1 MDGIT
6 SGQTLRRRNAN
17 SGALSGALRNT
28 DSPAKR
34 GVRDRIGK
42 EIKRDR
48 LRGFAFGGQTSARWQ
63 DRDFATTCRATNATR
78 RRRGGKRQSDMAPR
92 PASARTTAAGR
103 RAKSLTDHVLGWVS
117 RRAMARD
124 LRSIGVA
131 RLDAEQA
138 SRSYMIRKTM
148 TRILI
153 VEDNEDLA
161 FGLRRT
167 LEDEG
172 YAVEVAADGLRG
184 SQRARDDKPDLVIL
198 DLMLPGMD
206 GYRTLESIRGAGL
219 QMPVIILTA
228 RGEEADKVHGFR
240 VGADDYVTK
249 PFGLSELL
257 ARVSAQL
264 RRSRLPGGSGAT
276 SERYAFSDIEI
287 VPSGRIV
294 TKGGDRVA
302 LTPREYDLLL
312 ALVQRPGIVLSRVT
326 LLREVWGHQADVMT
340 RTVDI
345 HMGELRKKLENVAA
359 EPRHF
364 MTVWKAGYRFDP

>member
-1 MDGIT
+1 
-6 SGQTLRRRNAN
+6 
-17 SGALSGALRNT
+17 
-28 DSPAKR
+28 
-34 GVRDRIGK
+34 
-42 EIKRDR
+42 
-48 LRGFAFGGQTSARWQ
+48 
-63 DRDFATTCRATNATR
+63 
-78 RRRGGKRQSDMAPR
+78 
-92 PASARTTAAGR
+92 
-103 RAKSLTDHVLGWVS
+103 
-117 RRAMARD
+117 
-124 LRSIGVA
+124 
-131 RLDAEQA
+131 
-138 SRSYMIRKTM
+138 M

-172 YAVEVAADGLRG
+172 YAVDVAADGLRG
-184 SQRARDDKPDLVIL
+184 SQRARDEKPDLVIL

-264 RRSRLPGGSGAT
+264 RRSRLPGGSGAA
-276 SERYAFSDIEI
+276 SERYAFSDVEI
-287 VPSGRIV
+287 IPSARVV
-294 TKGGDRVA
+294 TKEGERVA

-312 ALVQRPGIVLSRVT
+312 ALVQRPGVVLSRVT
-326 LLREVWGHQADVMT
+326 LLREVWGHQADILT

-345 HMGELRKKLENVAA
+345 HVAELRRKLEDVPAR
-359 EPRHF
+359 PRYF
-364 MTVWKAGYRFDP
+364 VTVWKAGYRFDP

>member
-1 MDGIT
+1 
-6 SGQTLRRRNAN
+6 
-17 SGALSGALRNT
+17 
-28 DSPAKR
+28 
-34 GVRDRIGK
+34 
-42 EIKRDR
+42 
-48 LRGFAFGGQTSARWQ
+48 
-63 DRDFATTCRATNATR
+63 
-78 RRRGGKRQSDMAPR
+78 
-92 PASARTTAAGR
+92 
-103 RAKSLTDHVLGWVS
+103 
-117 RRAMARD
+117 
-124 LRSIGVA
+124 
-131 RLDAEQA
+131 
-138 SRSYMIRKTM
+138 M

-172 YAVEVAADGLRG
+172 YAVEVASDGLRG

-264 RRSRLPGGSGAT
+264 RRSRLPGGSSAT
-276 SERYAFSDIEI
+276 SERYSFSDVEI
-287 VPSGRIV
+287 TPSARVV
-294 TKGGDRVA
+294 TKAGERVA

-312 ALVQRPGIVLSRVT
+312 ALVQRPGVVLSRVT

-345 HMGELRKKLENVAA
+345 HMGELRKKLEDVAA

-364 MTVWKAGYRFDP
+364 ITVWKAGYRFDP

>member
-1 MDGIT
+1 
-6 SGQTLRRRNAN
+6 
-17 SGALSGALRNT
+17 
-28 DSPAKR
+28 
-34 GVRDRIGK
+34 
-42 EIKRDR
+42 
-48 LRGFAFGGQTSARWQ
+48 
-63 DRDFATTCRATNATR
+63 
-78 RRRGGKRQSDMAPR
+78 
-92 PASARTTAAGR
+92 
-103 RAKSLTDHVLGWVS
+103 
-117 RRAMARD
+117 
-124 LRSIGVA
+124 
-131 RLDAEQA
+131 
-138 SRSYMIRKTM
+138 M

-172 YAVEVAADGLRG
+172 YAVEVASDGLRG
-184 SQRARDDKPDLVIL
+184 SQRARDEKPDLVIL

-264 RRSRLPGGSGAT
+264 RRSRLPGGSAAA
-276 SERYAFSDIEI
+276 SERYSFSDVEI
-287 VPSGRIV
+287 TPSARIV
-294 TKGGDRVA
+294 TKAGERVA

-312 ALVQRPGIVLSRVT
+312 ALVQRPGVVLSRVT

-345 HMGELRKKLENVAA
+345 HMGELRKKLEDVAA

>member
-1 MDGIT
+1 
-6 SGQTLRRRNAN
+6 
-17 SGALSGALRNT
+17 
-28 DSPAKR
+28 
-34 GVRDRIGK
+34 
-42 EIKRDR
+42 
-48 LRGFAFGGQTSARWQ
+48 
-63 DRDFATTCRATNATR
+63 
-78 RRRGGKRQSDMAPR
+78 
-92 PASARTTAAGR
+92 
-103 RAKSLTDHVLGWVS
+103 
-117 RRAMARD
+117 
-124 LRSIGVA
+124 
-131 RLDAEQA
+131 
-138 SRSYMIRKTM
+138 M

-172 YAVEVAADGLRG
+172 YAVDVASDGLRG
-184 SQRARDDKPDLVIL
+184 SQRARDEKPDLVIL

-264 RRSRLPGGSGAT
+264 RRSRLPGGSGAA
-276 SERYAFSDIEI
+276 SERYAFSDVEI
-287 VPSGRIV
+287 NPSARVV
-294 TKGGDRVA
+294 TKGGERVA

-312 ALVQRPGIVLSRVT
+312 ALVQRPGVVLSRVT

-345 HMGELRKKLENVAA
+345 HMGELRKKLEDVAA

>member
-1 MDGIT
+1 
-6 SGQTLRRRNAN
+6 
-17 SGALSGALRNT
+17 
-28 DSPAKR
+28 
-34 GVRDRIGK
+34 
-42 EIKRDR
+42 
-48 LRGFAFGGQTSARWQ
+48 
-63 DRDFATTCRATNATR
+63 
-78 RRRGGKRQSDMAPR
+78 
-92 PASARTTAAGR
+92 
-103 RAKSLTDHVLGWVS
+103 
-117 RRAMARD
+117 
-124 LRSIGVA
+124 
-131 RLDAEQA
+131 
-138 SRSYMIRKTM
+138 M

-172 YAVEVAADGLRG
+172 YAVEVASDGIRG
-184 SQRARDDKPDLVIL
+184 SQRARDEKPDLVIL

-264 RRSRLPGGSGAT
+264 RRSRLPGGSSAA
-276 SERYAFSDIEI
+276 SERYSFSDVEI
-287 VPSGRIV
+287 TPSARVV
-294 TKGGDRVA
+294 TKAGERVA

-312 ALVQRPGIVLSRVT
+312 ALVQRPGVVLSRVT

-345 HMGELRKKLENVAA
+345 HMGELRKKLEDVAA

>member
-1 MDGIT
+1 
-6 SGQTLRRRNAN
+6 
-17 SGALSGALRNT
+17 
-28 DSPAKR
+28 
-34 GVRDRIGK
+34 
-42 EIKRDR
+42 
-48 LRGFAFGGQTSARWQ
+48 
-63 DRDFATTCRATNATR
+63 
-78 RRRGGKRQSDMAPR
+78 
-92 PASARTTAAGR
+92 
-103 RAKSLTDHVLGWVS
+103 
-117 RRAMARD
+117 
-124 LRSIGVA
+124 
-131 RLDAEQA
+131 
-138 SRSYMIRKTM
+138 M

-172 YAVEVAADGLRG
+172 YAVEVASDGLRG
-184 SQRARDDKPDLVIL
+184 SQRARDEKPDLVIL

-264 RRSRLPGGSGAT
+264 RRSRLPGGSAAT
-276 SERYAFSDIEI
+276 SERYSFSDVEI
-287 VPSGRIV
+287 TPSARIV
-294 TKGGDRVA
+294 TKAGERVA

-312 ALVQRPGIVLSRVT
+312 ALVQRPGVVLSRVT

-345 HMGELRKKLENVAA
+345 HMGELRKKLEDIPA
-359 EPRHF
+359 EPKHF

>member
-1 MDGIT
+1 
-6 SGQTLRRRNAN
+6 
-17 SGALSGALRNT
+17 
-28 DSPAKR
+28 
-34 GVRDRIGK
+34 
-42 EIKRDR
+42 
-48 LRGFAFGGQTSARWQ
+48 
-63 DRDFATTCRATNATR
+63 
-78 RRRGGKRQSDMAPR
+78 
-92 PASARTTAAGR
+92 
-103 RAKSLTDHVLGWVS
+103 
-117 RRAMARD
+117 
-124 LRSIGVA
+124 
-131 RLDAEQA
+131 
-138 SRSYMIRKTM
+138 M

-172 YAVEVAADGLRG
+172 YAVEVASDGLRG
-184 SQRARDDKPDLVIL
+184 SQRARDEKPDLVIL

-264 RRSRLPGGSGAT
+264 RRSRLPGGSSAA
-276 SERYAFSDIEI
+276 SERYSFSDVEI
-287 VPSGRIV
+287 TPSARVV
-294 TKGGDRVA
+294 TKAGERVA

-312 ALVQRPGIVLSRVT
+312 ALVQRPGVVLSRVT

-345 HMGELRKKLENVAA
+345 HMGELRKKLEDIAA

>member
-1 MDGIT
+1 
-6 SGQTLRRRNAN
+6 
-17 SGALSGALRNT
+17 
-28 DSPAKR
+28 
-34 GVRDRIGK
+34 
-42 EIKRDR
+42 
-48 LRGFAFGGQTSARWQ
+48 
-63 DRDFATTCRATNATR
+63 
-78 RRRGGKRQSDMAPR
+78 
-92 PASARTTAAGR
+92 
-103 RAKSLTDHVLGWVS
+103 
-117 RRAMARD
+117 
-124 LRSIGVA
+124 
-131 RLDAEQA
+131 
-138 SRSYMIRKTM
+138 M

-172 YAVEVAADGLRG
+172 YAVEVASDGLRG
-184 SQRARDDKPDLVIL
+184 SQRARDEKPDLVIL

-264 RRSRLPGGSGAT
+264 RRSRLPGGSAAA
-276 SERYAFSDIEI
+276 SERYSFSDVEI
-287 VPSGRIV
+287 TPSARVV
-294 TKGGDRVA
+294 TKGGERVA

-312 ALVQRPGIVLSRVT
+312 ALVQRPGVVLSRVT

-345 HMGELRKKLENVAA
+345 HMGELRKKLEDVAA

-364 MTVWKAGYRFDP
+364 VTVWKAGYRFDP

>member
-1 MDGIT
+1 
-6 SGQTLRRRNAN
+6 
-17 SGALSGALRNT
+17 
-28 DSPAKR
+28 
-34 GVRDRIGK
+34 
-42 EIKRDR
+42 
-48 LRGFAFGGQTSARWQ
+48 
-63 DRDFATTCRATNATR
+63 
-78 RRRGGKRQSDMAPR
+78 
-92 PASARTTAAGR
+92 
-103 RAKSLTDHVLGWVS
+103 
-117 RRAMARD
+117 
-124 LRSIGVA
+124 
-131 RLDAEQA
+131 
-138 SRSYMIRKTM
+138 M

-172 YAVEVAADGLRG
+172 YAVEVASDGVRG
-184 SQRARDDKPDLVIL
+184 SQRARDEKPDLVIL

-257 ARVSAQL
+257 ARVAAQL
-264 RRSRLPGGSGAT
+264 RRSRLPGGSAAT
-276 SERYAFSDIEI
+276 SERYSFGDVEI
-287 VPSGRIV
+287 TPSARVV
-294 TKGGDRVA
+294 TKGGERVA

-312 ALVQRPGIVLSRVT
+312 ALVQRPGVVLSRVT

-345 HMGELRKKLENVAA
+345 HMGELRKKLEDIAA

-364 MTVWKAGYRFDP
+364 VTVWKAGYRFDP

>member
-1 MDGIT
+1 
-6 SGQTLRRRNAN
+6 
-17 SGALSGALRNT
+17 
-28 DSPAKR
+28 
-34 GVRDRIGK
+34 
-42 EIKRDR
+42 
-48 LRGFAFGGQTSARWQ
+48 
-63 DRDFATTCRATNATR
+63 
-78 RRRGGKRQSDMAPR
+78 
-92 PASARTTAAGR
+92 
-103 RAKSLTDHVLGWVS
+103 
-117 RRAMARD
+117 
-124 LRSIGVA
+124 
-131 RLDAEQA
+131 
-138 SRSYMIRKTM
+138 M

-172 YAVEVAADGLRG
+172 YAVDVAADGLRG

-264 RRSRLPGGSGAT
+264 RRSRLPGGSAT
-276 SERYAFSDIEI
+276 ASERYAFSDVEI
-287 VPSGRIV
+287 IPSARVV
-294 TKGGDRVA
+294 TKAGERVA

-312 ALVQRPGIVLSRVT
+312 ALVQRPGVVLSRVT

-345 HMGELRKKLENVAA
+345 HMGELRKKLEDVAA

>member
-1 MDGIT
+1 
-6 SGQTLRRRNAN
+6 
-17 SGALSGALRNT
+17 
-28 DSPAKR
+28 
-34 GVRDRIGK
+34 
-42 EIKRDR
+42 
-48 LRGFAFGGQTSARWQ
+48 
-63 DRDFATTCRATNATR
+63 
-78 RRRGGKRQSDMAPR
+78 
-92 PASARTTAAGR
+92 
-103 RAKSLTDHVLGWVS
+103 
-117 RRAMARD
+117 
-124 LRSIGVA
+124 
-131 RLDAEQA
+131 
-138 SRSYMIRKTM
+138 M

-172 YAVEVAADGLRG
+172 YAVEVASDGLRG
-184 SQRARDDKPDLVIL
+184 SQRARDEKPDLVIL

-264 RRSRLPGGSGAT
+264 RRARLPGGSAAT
-276 SERYAFSDIEI
+276 SERYSFSDVEI
-287 VPSGRIV
+287 TPSARIV
-294 TKGGDRVA
+294 TKAGERVA

-312 ALVQRPGIVLSRVT
+312 ALVQRPGVVLSRVT

-345 HMGELRKKLENVAA
+345 HMGELRKKLEDVPA

>member
-1 MDGIT
+1 
-6 SGQTLRRRNAN
+6 
-17 SGALSGALRNT
+17 
-28 DSPAKR
+28 
-34 GVRDRIGK
+34 
-42 EIKRDR
+42 
-48 LRGFAFGGQTSARWQ
+48 
-63 DRDFATTCRATNATR
+63 
-78 RRRGGKRQSDMAPR
+78 
-92 PASARTTAAGR
+92 
-103 RAKSLTDHVLGWVS
+103 
-117 RRAMARD
+117 
-124 LRSIGVA
+124 
-131 RLDAEQA
+131 
-138 SRSYMIRKTM
+138 M

-172 YAVEVAADGLRG
+172 YAVEVAPDGLRG

-228 RGEEADKVHGFR
+228 RGEEADMVHGFR

-257 ARVSAQL
+257 ARVAAQL
-264 RRSRLPGGSGAT
+264 RRSRLAGGGSAT
-276 SERYAFSDIEI
+276 SERYSFSDVEI
-287 VPSGRIV
+287 VPTARVV
-294 TKGGDRVA
+294 TKAGDRVA

-312 ALVQRPGIVLSRVT
+312 ALVQRPGVVLSRVT
-326 LLREVWGHQADVMT
+326 LLREVWGHQADVRT

-345 HMGELRKKLENVAA
+345 HMGELRKKLEDVAA
-359 EPRHF
+359 APRHF

>member
-1 MDGIT
+1 
-6 SGQTLRRRNAN
+6 
-17 SGALSGALRNT
+17 
-28 DSPAKR
+28 
-34 GVRDRIGK
+34 
-42 EIKRDR
+42 
-48 LRGFAFGGQTSARWQ
+48 
-63 DRDFATTCRATNATR
+63 
-78 RRRGGKRQSDMAPR
+78 
-92 PASARTTAAGR
+92 
-103 RAKSLTDHVLGWVS
+103 
-117 RRAMARD
+117 
-124 LRSIGVA
+124 
-131 RLDAEQA
+131 
-138 SRSYMIRKTM
+138 M

-172 YAVEVAADGLRG
+172 YAVEVASDGVRG
-184 SQRARDDKPDLVIL
+184 SQRARDEKPDLVIL

-257 ARVSAQL
+257 ARVAAQL
-264 RRSRLPGGSGAT
+264 RRSRLPGGSAAT
-276 SERYAFSDIEI
+276 SERYSFGDVEI
-287 VPSGRIV
+287 TPSARVV
-294 TKGGDRVA
+294 TKAGERVA

-312 ALVQRPGIVLSRVT
+312 ALVQRPGVVLSRVT

-345 HMGELRKKLENVAA
+345 HMGELRKKLEDVAA

-364 MTVWKAGYRFDP
+364 VTVWKAGYRFDP

>member
-1 MDGIT
+1 
-6 SGQTLRRRNAN
+6 
-17 SGALSGALRNT
+17 
-28 DSPAKR
+28 
-34 GVRDRIGK
+34 
-42 EIKRDR
+42 
-48 LRGFAFGGQTSARWQ
+48 
-63 DRDFATTCRATNATR
+63 
-78 RRRGGKRQSDMAPR
+78 
-92 PASARTTAAGR
+92 
-103 RAKSLTDHVLGWVS
+103 
-117 RRAMARD
+117 
-124 LRSIGVA
+124 
-131 RLDAEQA
+131 
-138 SRSYMIRKTM
+138 M

-172 YAVEVAADGLRG
+172 YAVDVASDGLRG
-184 SQRARDDKPDLVIL
+184 SQRARDEKPDLVIL

-264 RRSRLPGGSGAT
+264 RRSRLPGGSGAA
-276 SERYAFSDIEI
+276 SERYAFSDVEI
-287 VPSGRIV
+287 NPSARVV
-294 TKGGDRVA
+294 TKGGERVA

-312 ALVQRPGIVLSRVT
+312 ALVQRPGVVLSRVT

-345 HMGELRKKLENVAA
+345 HMGELRKKLEDVPA

>member
-1 MDGIT
+1 
-6 SGQTLRRRNAN
+6 
-17 SGALSGALRNT
+17 
-28 DSPAKR
+28 
-34 GVRDRIGK
+34 
-42 EIKRDR
+42 
-48 LRGFAFGGQTSARWQ
+48 
-63 DRDFATTCRATNATR
+63 
-78 RRRGGKRQSDMAPR
+78 
-92 PASARTTAAGR
+92 
-103 RAKSLTDHVLGWVS
+103 
-117 RRAMARD
+117 
-124 LRSIGVA
+124 
-131 RLDAEQA
+131 
-138 SRSYMIRKTM
+138 M

-172 YAVEVAADGLRG
+172 YAVEVASDGLRG

-206 GYRTLESIRGAGL
+206 GYRTLESIRGAGQ

-264 RRSRLPGGSGAT
+264 RRSRLPGGSSAT
-276 SERYAFSDIEI
+276 SERYSFSDVEI
-287 VPSGRIV
+287 TPSARVV
-294 TKGGDRVA
+294 TKAGERVA

-312 ALVQRPGIVLSRVT
+312 ALVQRPGVVLSRVT

-345 HMGELRKKLENVAA
+345 HMGELRKKLEDVAA

-364 MTVWKAGYRFDP
+364 ITVWKAGYRFDP

>member
-1 MDGIT
+1 
-6 SGQTLRRRNAN
+6 
-17 SGALSGALRNT
+17 
-28 DSPAKR
+28 
-34 GVRDRIGK
+34 
-42 EIKRDR
+42 
-48 LRGFAFGGQTSARWQ
+48 
-63 DRDFATTCRATNATR
+63 
-78 RRRGGKRQSDMAPR
+78 
-92 PASARTTAAGR
+92 
-103 RAKSLTDHVLGWVS
+103 
-117 RRAMARD
+117 
-124 LRSIGVA
+124 
-131 RLDAEQA
+131 
-138 SRSYMIRKTM
+138 M

-172 YAVEVAADGLRG
+172 YAVEVASDGLRG
-184 SQRARDDKPDLVIL
+184 SQRARDEKPDLIIL

-264 RRSRLPGGSGAT
+264 RRSRLPGGSAAV
-276 SERYAFSDIEI
+276 SERYSFSDVEI
-287 VPSGRIV
+287 TPSARVV
-294 TKGGDRVA
+294 TKGGERVA

-312 ALVQRPGIVLSRVT
+312 ALVQRPGVVLSRVT

-345 HMGELRKKLENVAA
+345 HMGELRKKLEDVAA

-364 MTVWKAGYRFDP
+364 VTVWKAGYRFDP

>member
-1 MDGIT
+1 
-6 SGQTLRRRNAN
+6 
-17 SGALSGALRNT
+17 
-28 DSPAKR
+28 
-34 GVRDRIGK
+34 
-42 EIKRDR
+42 
-48 LRGFAFGGQTSARWQ
+48 
-63 DRDFATTCRATNATR
+63 
-78 RRRGGKRQSDMAPR
+78 
-92 PASARTTAAGR
+92 
-103 RAKSLTDHVLGWVS
+103 
-117 RRAMARD
+117 
-124 LRSIGVA
+124 
-131 RLDAEQA
+131 
-138 SRSYMIRKTM
+138 M

-172 YAVEVAADGLRG
+172 YAVDVAADGLRG

-264 RRSRLPGGSGAT
+264 RRSRLPGGSGAA
-276 SERYAFSDIEI
+276 SERYAFSDVEI
-287 VPSGRIV
+287 LPSARVV
-294 TKGGDRVA
+294 TKGGERVA

-312 ALVQRPGIVLSRVT
+312 ALVQRPGVVLSRVT

-345 HMGELRKKLENVAA
+345 HMGELRKKLEDVAA

>member
-1 MDGIT
+1 
-6 SGQTLRRRNAN
+6 
-17 SGALSGALRNT
+17 
-28 DSPAKR
+28 
-34 GVRDRIGK
+34 
-42 EIKRDR
+42 
-48 LRGFAFGGQTSARWQ
+48 
-63 DRDFATTCRATNATR
+63 
-78 RRRGGKRQSDMAPR
+78 
-92 PASARTTAAGR
+92 
-103 RAKSLTDHVLGWVS
+103 
-117 RRAMARD
+117 
-124 LRSIGVA
+124 
-131 RLDAEQA
+131 
-138 SRSYMIRKTM
+138 M

-172 YAVEVAADGLRG
+172 YAVEVASDGLRG
-184 SQRARDDKPDLVIL
+184 SQRARDEKPDLVIL

-276 SERYAFSDIEI
+276 SERYSFSDVEI
-287 VPSGRIV
+287 TPSARVV
-294 TKGGDRVA
+294 TKGGERVA

-312 ALVQRPGIVLSRVT
+312 ALVQRPGVVLSRVT

-345 HMGELRKKLENVAA
+345 HMGELRKKLEDIAA

>member
-1 MDGIT
+1 
-6 SGQTLRRRNAN
+6 
-17 SGALSGALRNT
+17 
-28 DSPAKR
+28 
-34 GVRDRIGK
+34 
-42 EIKRDR
+42 
-48 LRGFAFGGQTSARWQ
+48 
-63 DRDFATTCRATNATR
+63 
-78 RRRGGKRQSDMAPR
+78 
-92 PASARTTAAGR
+92 
-103 RAKSLTDHVLGWVS
+103 
-117 RRAMARD
+117 
-124 LRSIGVA
+124 
-131 RLDAEQA
+131 
-138 SRSYMIRKTM
+138 M

-172 YAVEVAADGLRG
+172 YAVEVASDGVRG
-184 SQRARDDKPDLVIL
+184 SQRARDERPDLVIL

-206 GYRTLESIRGAGL
+206 GYKTLESIRGAGL

-264 RRSRLPGGSGAT
+264 RRSRLPGGSAAA
-276 SERYAFSDIEI
+276 SERYSFGDVQIT
-287 VPSGRIV
+287 PSARVV
-294 TKGGDRVA
+294 TKGGERVA
-302 LTPREYDLLL
+302 LTPREYDLLV
-312 ALVQRPGIVLSRVT
+312 ALVQRPGVVLSRVT

-345 HMGELRKKLENVAA
+345 HMGELRKKLEDVAA

-364 MTVWKAGYRFDP
+364 VTVWKAGYRFDP

>member
-1 MDGIT
+1 
-6 SGQTLRRRNAN
+6 
-17 SGALSGALRNT
+17 
-28 DSPAKR
+28 
-34 GVRDRIGK
+34 
-42 EIKRDR
+42 
-48 LRGFAFGGQTSARWQ
+48 
-63 DRDFATTCRATNATR
+63 
-78 RRRGGKRQSDMAPR
+78 
-92 PASARTTAAGR
+92 
-103 RAKSLTDHVLGWVS
+103 
-117 RRAMARD
+117 
-124 LRSIGVA
+124 
-131 RLDAEQA
+131 
-138 SRSYMIRKTM
+138 M

-172 YAVEVAADGLRG
+172 YAVDVASDGLRG
-184 SQRARDDKPDLVIL
+184 SQRARDEKPDLVIL

-264 RRSRLPGGSGAT
+264 RRSRLPGGSGAA
-276 SERYAFSDIEI
+276 SERHAFSDVEI
-287 VPSGRIV
+287 NPSARVV
-294 TKGGDRVA
+294 TKGGERVA

-312 ALVQRPGIVLSRVT
+312 ALVQRPGVVLSRVT

-345 HMGELRKKLENVAA
+345 HMGELRKKLEDVPA

>member
-1 MDGIT
+1 
-6 SGQTLRRRNAN
+6 
-17 SGALSGALRNT
+17 
-28 DSPAKR
+28 
-34 GVRDRIGK
+34 
-42 EIKRDR
+42 
-48 LRGFAFGGQTSARWQ
+48 
-63 DRDFATTCRATNATR
+63 
-78 RRRGGKRQSDMAPR
+78 
-92 PASARTTAAGR
+92 
-103 RAKSLTDHVLGWVS
+103 
-117 RRAMARD
+117 
-124 LRSIGVA
+124 
-131 RLDAEQA
+131 
-138 SRSYMIRKTM
+138 M

-312 ALVQRPGIVLSRVT
+312 ALVQRPGVVLSRVT

-345 HMGELRKKLENVAA
+345 HMGELRKKLEDVAA

>member
-1 MDGIT
+1 
-6 SGQTLRRRNAN
+6 
-17 SGALSGALRNT
+17 
-28 DSPAKR
+28 
-34 GVRDRIGK
+34 
-42 EIKRDR
+42 
-48 LRGFAFGGQTSARWQ
+48 
-63 DRDFATTCRATNATR
+63 
-78 RRRGGKRQSDMAPR
+78 
-92 PASARTTAAGR
+92 
-103 RAKSLTDHVLGWVS
+103 
-117 RRAMARD
+117 
-124 LRSIGVA
+124 
-131 RLDAEQA
+131 
-138 SRSYMIRKTM
+138 M

-172 YAVEVAADGLRG
+172 YAVEVASDGLRG
-184 SQRARDDKPDLVIL
+184 SQRARDEKPDLVIL

-264 RRSRLPGGSGAT
+264 RRSRLPGGSAAT
-276 SERYAFSDIEI
+276 SERYSFSDVEI
-287 VPSGRIV
+287 TPSARVV
-294 TKGGDRVA
+294 TKGGERVA

-312 ALVQRPGIVLSRVT
+312 ALVQRPGVVLSRVT

-345 HMGELRKKLENVAA
+345 HMGELRKKLEDVAA

-364 MTVWKAGYRFDP
+364 VTVWKAGYRFDP

>member
-1 MDGIT
+1 
-6 SGQTLRRRNAN
+6 
-17 SGALSGALRNT
+17 
-28 DSPAKR
+28 
-34 GVRDRIGK
+34 
-42 EIKRDR
+42 
-48 LRGFAFGGQTSARWQ
+48 
-63 DRDFATTCRATNATR
+63 
-78 RRRGGKRQSDMAPR
+78 
-92 PASARTTAAGR
+92 
-103 RAKSLTDHVLGWVS
+103 
-117 RRAMARD
+117 
-124 LRSIGVA
+124 
-131 RLDAEQA
+131 
-138 SRSYMIRKTM
+138 M

-172 YAVEVAADGLRG
+172 YAVEVASDGLRG
-184 SQRARDDKPDLVIL
+184 SQRARDEKPDLVIL

-264 RRSRLPGGSGAT
+264 RRSRLPGGSAAT
-276 SERYAFSDIEI
+276 SERYSFSDVEI
-287 VPSGRIV
+287 TPRARIV
-294 TKGGDRVA
+294 TKGGERVA
-302 LTPREYDLLL
+302 LSPREYDLLL
-312 ALVQRPGIVLSRVT
+312 ALVQRPGVVLSRVT

-345 HMGELRKKLENVAA
+345 HMGELRKKLEDVPA

>member
-1 MDGIT
+1 
-6 SGQTLRRRNAN
+6 
-17 SGALSGALRNT
+17 
-28 DSPAKR
+28 
-34 GVRDRIGK
+34 
-42 EIKRDR
+42 
-48 LRGFAFGGQTSARWQ
+48 
-63 DRDFATTCRATNATR
+63 
-78 RRRGGKRQSDMAPR
+78 
-92 PASARTTAAGR
+92 
-103 RAKSLTDHVLGWVS
+103 
-117 RRAMARD
+117 
-124 LRSIGVA
+124 
-131 RLDAEQA
+131 
-138 SRSYMIRKTM
+138 M

-172 YAVEVAADGLRG
+172 YAVEVASDGLRG
-184 SQRARDDKPDLVIL
+184 SQRARDEKPDLIIL

-264 RRSRLPGGSGAT
+264 RRSRLPGGSAAT
-276 SERYAFSDIEI
+276 SERYSFSDVEI
-287 VPSGRIV
+287 TPSARVV
-294 TKGGDRVA
+294 TKGGERVA

-312 ALVQRPGIVLSRVT
+312 ALVQRPGVVLSRVT

-345 HMGELRKKLENVAA
+345 HMGELRKKLEDVAA

-364 MTVWKAGYRFDP
+364 VTVWKAGYRFDP

>member
-1 MDGIT
+1 
-6 SGQTLRRRNAN
+6 
-17 SGALSGALRNT
+17 
-28 DSPAKR
+28 
-34 GVRDRIGK
+34 
-42 EIKRDR
+42 
-48 LRGFAFGGQTSARWQ
+48 
-63 DRDFATTCRATNATR
+63 
-78 RRRGGKRQSDMAPR
+78 
-92 PASARTTAAGR
+92 
-103 RAKSLTDHVLGWVS
+103 
-117 RRAMARD
+117 
-124 LRSIGVA
+124 
-131 RLDAEQA
+131 
-138 SRSYMIRKTM
+138 M

-172 YAVEVAADGLRG
+172 YAVEVASDGLRG
-184 SQRARDDKPDLVIL
+184 SQRARDEKPDLVIL

-264 RRSRLPGGSGAT
+264 RRSRLPGGSAAT
-276 SERYAFSDIEI
+276 SERYSFSDVEI
-287 VPSGRIV
+287 TPSARIV
-294 TKGGDRVA
+294 TKAGERVA

-312 ALVQRPGIVLSRVT
+312 ALVQRPGVVLSRVT

-345 HMGELRKKLENVAA
+345 HMGELRKKLEDVPA

>member
-1 MDGIT
+1 M
-6 SGQTLRRRNAN
+6 
-17 SGALSGALRNT
+17 
-28 DSPAKR
+28 
-34 GVRDRIGK
+34 
-42 EIKRDR
+42 
-48 LRGFAFGGQTSARWQ
+48 
-63 DRDFATTCRATNATR
+63 
-78 RRRGGKRQSDMAPR
+78 
-92 PASARTTAAGR
+92 
-103 RAKSLTDHVLGWVS
+103 
-117 RRAMARD
+117 
-124 LRSIGVA
+124 
-131 RLDAEQA
+131 
-138 SRSYMIRKTM
+138 M

-172 YAVEVAADGLRG
+172 YAVDVASDGLRG

-264 RRSRLPGGSGAT
+264 RRSRLPGGSGAA
-276 SERYAFSDIEI
+276 SERYAFSDVEI
-287 VPSGRIV
+287 TPSARVV
-294 TKGGDRVA
+294 TKGGERVA

-312 ALVQRPGIVLSRVT
+312 ALVQRPGVVLSRVT

-345 HMGELRKKLENVAA
+345 HMGELRKKLEDVAA

>member
-1 MDGIT
+1 
-6 SGQTLRRRNAN
+6 
-17 SGALSGALRNT
+17 
-28 DSPAKR
+28 
-34 GVRDRIGK
+34 
-42 EIKRDR
+42 
-48 LRGFAFGGQTSARWQ
+48 
-63 DRDFATTCRATNATR
+63 
-78 RRRGGKRQSDMAPR
+78 
-92 PASARTTAAGR
+92 
-103 RAKSLTDHVLGWVS
+103 
-117 RRAMARD
+117 
-124 LRSIGVA
+124 
-131 RLDAEQA
+131 
-138 SRSYMIRKTM
+138 M

-172 YAVEVAADGLRG
+172 YAVEVASDGLRG
-184 SQRARDDKPDLVIL
+184 SQRARDEKPDLVSL
-198 DLMLPGMD
+198 DLMLPGMV

-264 RRSRLPGGSGAT
+264 RRSRLPGGSAAT
-276 SERYAFSDIEI
+276 SERYSFSDVEI
-287 VPSGRIV
+287 TPSARIV
-294 TKGGDRVA
+294 TKGGERVA

-312 ALVQRPGIVLSRVT
+312 ALVQRPGVVLSRVT

-345 HMGELRKKLENVAA
+345 HMGELRKKLEDVPA

>member
-1 MDGIT
+1 
-6 SGQTLRRRNAN
+6 
-17 SGALSGALRNT
+17 
-28 DSPAKR
+28 
-34 GVRDRIGK
+34 
-42 EIKRDR
+42 
-48 LRGFAFGGQTSARWQ
+48 
-63 DRDFATTCRATNATR
+63 
-78 RRRGGKRQSDMAPR
+78 
-92 PASARTTAAGR
+92 
-103 RAKSLTDHVLGWVS
+103 
-117 RRAMARD
+117 
-124 LRSIGVA
+124 
-131 RLDAEQA
+131 
-138 SRSYMIRKTM
+138 M

-172 YAVEVAADGLRG
+172 YAVDVASDGLRG
-184 SQRARDDKPDLVIL
+184 SQRARDEKPDLVIL

-264 RRSRLPGGSGAT
+264 RRSRLPGGSGAA
-276 SERYAFSDIEI
+276 SERYAFSDVEI
-287 VPSGRIV
+287 NPSARVV
-294 TKGGDRVA
+294 TKGGERVA

-312 ALVQRPGIVLSRVT
+312 ALVQRPGVVLSRVT

-345 HMGELRKKLENVAA
+345 HMGELRKKIEDVPA